1 MCVIVHN
8 FRVIHADSGGSGAL
22 HGGEKFFEPH
32 LHYSKCRDS
41 SGKHFSYLIP
51 EVSVCSECV
60 LYCTVL
66 YCTVYCTVQ
75 GVYWRHENQLLSSSG
90 LVTVSPLSRRTN
102 TTFAI
107 SLSVWLTSTQQS
119 GEYHC

>member
-41 SGKHFSYLIP
+41 AGEHFRYLILRN
-51 EVSVCSECV
+51 V

-66 YCTVYCTVQ
+66 YNKVLYCYALYRTVQ

-119 GEYHC
+119 GEFHC

>member
-1 MCVIVHN
+1 MSLSIISES
-8 FRVIHADSGGSGAL
+8 FTQIQGDQEL
-22 HGGEKFFEPH
+22 FMGEKSF
-32 LHYSKCRDS
+32 LNLTC
-41 SGKHFSYLIP
+41 IIQ
-51 EVSVCSECV
+51 SVETPQVNISDLCKS
-60 LYCTVL
+60 TVL
-66 YCTVYCTVQ
+66 YCDVLYCTVQ

-119 GEYHC
+119 GEDHC